1 MKEIKTAVIL
11 GGGLAAFDSFSI
23 AACPKF
29 LLPIAN
35 RPLFHYL
42 AACLTGAG
50 VERLIFCVT
59 PNLEKQVEAE
69 LAGFPPTCQY
79 LVKETSLG
87 SGGSLKEVAA
97 WIKDGP
103 FWVAGGDL
111 LLAEDLTLML
121 ARHQARGAM
130 VTVASLCQREAPLG
144 NGAAGDGGRQPD
156 QGDSSDS
163 SLPGTAQ
170 RPEARRPLPLRAG
183 HSGGHSGGEVF

>member
-69 LAGFPPTCQY
+69 LAGSPPTCPY
-79 LVKETSLG
+79 LVKGTSLG
-87 SGGSLKEVAA
+87 TGGSLKEVTP
-97 WIKDGP
+97 WIQDGP
-103 FWVAGGDL
+103 FWVVGGDL
-111 LLAEDLTLML
+111 LLAADLT
-121 ARHQARGAM
+121 
-130 VTVASLCQREAPLG
+130 
-144 NGAAGDGGRQPD
+144 
-156 QGDSSDS
+156 
-163 SLPGTAQ
+163 
-170 RPEARRPLPLRAG
+170 
-183 HSGGHSGGEVF
+183 

>member
-59 PNLEKQVEAE
+59 PNLKKPVEAA
-69 LAGFPPTCQY
+69 LAGFPPTCPY
-79 LVKETSLG
+79 LVQETSLG
-87 SGGSLKEVAA
+87 TGGSLKEVAP

-103 FWVAGGDL
+103 FWVVGGDL
-111 LLAEDLTLML
+111 LLAADLTLML
-121 ARHQARGAM
+121 ASASSPGRHGHGRLSVPAGG
-130 VTVASLCQREAPLG
+130 PLG
-144 NGAAGDGGRQPD
+144 NGAAGIGGRQPD

-163 SLPGTAQ
+163 SLPGTAL
-170 RPEARRPLPLRAG
+170 A
-183 HSGGHSGGEVF
+183 S